1 MNNQGKDESF
11 KVVEF
16 NGVLLLTTIT
26 AIRVVINV
34 GFYYR
39 VKKGHEKE
47 FEETF
52 MKVLEHLKANVP
64 GFKDAKL
71 YRSVTDP
78 QEYLI
83 YSEWE
88 SLEVFRNFISSNA
101 YRETVNYGRTILE
114 GRPMHKVLQQ
124 IE

>member
-1 MNNQGKDESF
+1 M
-11 KVVEF
+11 
-16 NGVLLLTTIT
+16 
-26 AIRVVINV
+26 INV

-47 FEETF
+47 FEDTF
-52 MKVLEHLKANVP
+52 SGVLDHLKRNYK

-88 SLEVFRNFISSNA
+88 DMDSFRKFIVSQA
-101 YRETVNYGRTILE
+101 YRDTTSYGKTIIE
-114 GRPMHKVLQQ
+114 GRPTHRVFQVVN
-124 IE
+124 E